1 MNVFV
6 CEIGGNQGCICW
18 KHRRPELP
26 VQAAER
32 EENYEEFVTQKPTSR
47 EFSARS
53 PCKFL

>member
-1 MNVFV
+1 MNMFV

-47 EFSARS
+47 
-53 PCKFL
+53 